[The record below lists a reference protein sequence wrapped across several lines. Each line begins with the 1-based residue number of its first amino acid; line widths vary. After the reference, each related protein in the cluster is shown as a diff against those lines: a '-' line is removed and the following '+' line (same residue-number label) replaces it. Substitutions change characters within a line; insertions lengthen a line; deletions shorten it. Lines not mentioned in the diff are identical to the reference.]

1 MSIACGIGIGTCP
14 PDWQLL
20 QRVWEGEYLGR
31 PTVVKQRFSKKYRH
45 AVLDSK
51 LTLTRLKQAR
61 PLARP
66 TTLHACA
73 GRRVHT
79 IP

>member
-1 MSIACGIGIGTCP
+1 MRFVVLEIATRTSRP
-14 PDWQLL
+14 LDML

-51 LTLTRLKQAR
+51 LTLTRLKQA
-61 PLARP
+61 
-66 TTLHACA
+66 
-73 GRRVHT
+73 
-79 IP
+79 